1 MKKWS
6 LWRWL
11 FHLHT
16 HPKPAASGIS
26 RGMSAYLSTSWR
38 RDAAFAQDFEDDPMM
53 CDPYMGSRPTVH
65 ITRIIYTPTRPL
77 PLVSPVDYNA
87 PTEEVPGF
95 GIYQDDTMHV
105 ACVDEYATQPMEMA
119 EV

>member
-1 MKKWS
+1 MRNWS

-11 FHLHT
+11 FHRHEHQPT
-16 HPKPAASGIS
+16 VSGVS
-26 RGMSAYLSTSWR
+26 RGASAWLFTSSR
-38 RDAAFAQDFEDDPMM
+38 QREAFAQDFEDDPMM
-53 CDPYMGSRPTVH
+53 CDPYMGPRPTAR
-65 ITRIIYTPTRPL
+65 ITRIIDEQTRPL